1 MHPRSAGGSAGCHVG
16 NEFFGPLDA
25 HGWRISETGVA
36 TPIEEDSKALSFCKC
51 LVSTSNPN
59 RVGADENCNL
69 SPMASD
75 GDFLAGRDAVKDFRQ
90 RCTGFT
96 Y

>member
-16 NEFFGPLDA
+16 NEFFGTLDA

-90 RCTGFT
+90 RCPGFT